1 MTTSDRNTM
10 VYRNPYHGYSD
21 TDYGYNNNNNNDS
34 SKGGGYHG
42 QYNGHYNG
50 HHQEEYG
57 HHHHNGYTTQVWK
70 IKACNV

>member
-21 TDYGYNNNNNNDS
+21 TDYGYNNNNNDS

-70 IKACNV
+70 VKVCNM